1 MSNIFNHFVITRF
14 NLKQS
19 IWNSDKNGVNVN
31 DEQWLLDR
39 YKLFETYC
47 FPSLEAQTLKDFIW
61 LVFFDKDT
69 PDIFK
74 LKNEGLKNKCSN
86 FLPVYVSDFLAF
98 ETLLPKKIKELAADD
113 ITYIITTRLDNDD
126 SLHKDAVKTIQENF
140 IEEDHTIIDL
150 QNGFALEL
158 SDTTHRL
165 SMRKGVISGPFISY
179 VETVKKDKEL
189 LTVYNREHLKWI
201 GDANYVNITKGFY
214 WLQLIHKRNISN
226 ALSNIL
232 IAKRKCLKG
241 FIVYKDVRFS
251 FKYRMFVFLKQVGFF
266 DLVHRKN

>member
-1 MSNIFNHFVITRF
+1 MSKIFNHFVITRF

-47 FPSLEAQTLKDFIW
+47 FPSIESQTVKDFIW
-61 LVFFDKDT
+61 LVYFDKDT
-69 PDIFK
+69 PEIFK
-74 LKNEGLKNKCSN
+74 LKNKELKNKCSN
-86 FLPVYVSDFLAF
+86 FSPVYVSDFLAF
-98 ETLLPKKIKELAADD
+98 EKSLPKKIKELAMGD

-126 SLHKDAVKTIQENF
+126 SLHKDTVKMIQQNF
-140 IEEDHTIIDL
+140 SEKDHTIIDL
-150 QNGFALEL
+150 QNGLALEL
-158 SDTTHRL
+158 KDTTNRL
-165 SMRKGVISGPFISY
+165 SIRKGVISGPFISY
-179 VETVKKDKEL
+179 VETIKKNIEL

-201 GDANYVNITKGFY
+201 GDANYVNVTKGFY

-232 IAKRKCLKG
+232 IAKRKYLKG
-241 FIVYKDVRFS
+241 FIVYNDVRFS
-251 FKYRMFVFLKQVGFF
+251 FKYRMFVLLKQVGFF
-266 DLVHRKN
+266 NIVNGKK